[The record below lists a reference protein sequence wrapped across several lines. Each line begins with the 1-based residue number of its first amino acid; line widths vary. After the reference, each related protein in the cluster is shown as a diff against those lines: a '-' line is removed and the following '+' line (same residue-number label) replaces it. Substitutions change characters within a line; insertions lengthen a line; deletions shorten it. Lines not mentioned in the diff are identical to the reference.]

1 MTSSMESN
9 ISAPWMDRAWIQE
22 VLRDVEMDPS
32 LSVTDCHVTDASS
45 KGDHYLSEMQRITVH
60 LQRAGCTNSRMSLI
74 VKNLPAGEEMRK
86 QLACSTAFPNEIK
99 FFSQILPKF
108 EAILESAAAGCFKP
122 LAARHIHSRDTVPYF
137 LVVTDLAP
145 EGFRMAARQRG
156 LELDHCLLAMKALA
170 RLHAA
175 SVALR
180 DSDPLLVESMKEN
193 IFSEEPPS
201 GILQGFSKPS
211 IVSIAKLVRQ
221 WPDGGEATATK
232 LLDLADTFCQRLRQ
246 QLSPEGNRLN
256 VLIHGDLWTN
266 NMLFKYNDV
275 TGGVEDIRLVDFQLA
290 MYSSCAIDLQYFIHT
305 SPRDEVRVAH
315 TEDILREY
323 HRELSSTL
331 QLLGQAGKAV
341 TFRELMDEYE
351 RKGVYGFLI
360 SLFVLPL
367 FMADCENA
375 ADTEVLMSGC
385 NYSESSDERSS
396 NKEFVKV
403 MKRLLPLFEKK
414 GFF

>member
-22 VLRDVEMDPS
+22 VLRDVEIDPS

-60 LQRAGCTNSRMSLI
+60 IQRTGNKAGKMFLI
-74 VKNLPAGEEMRK
+74 AKKIPPGEAMQK
-86 QLACSTAFPNEIK
+86 KLAESSAFPNEMK
-99 FFSQILPKF
+99 VFSQILPKF
-108 EAILESAAAGCFKP
+108 EAILEKAGRFKP
-122 LAARHIHSRDTVPYF
+122 FAARHIYSQCVFPYF
-137 LVVTDLAP
+137 LIVSDLAP
-145 EGFRMAARQRG
+145 EGYRMAARQRG
-156 LELDHCLLAMKALA
+156 LELDHCLLVMKALA
-170 RLHAA
+170 RFHAA
-175 SVALR
+175 SVALHE
-180 DSDPLLVESMKEN
+180 DNPQLVESFKEN
-193 IFSEEPPS
+193 IVSEKS
-201 GILQGFSKPS
+201 GSDFIQSYS
-211 IVSIAKLVRQ
+211 RSSIASLAKIVRQ
-221 WPDGGEATATK
+221 WPDGGERMSTK
-232 LLDLADTFCQRLRQ
+232 LQNAADTVFQTLKQ

-331 QLLGQAGKAV
+331 QLLGQADKAV
-341 TFRELMDEYE
+341 TFRELLDEYE
-351 RKGVYGFLI
+351 RKGVYGFFM
-360 SLFVLPL
+360 SVLALPVL
-367 FMADCENA
+367 TADSENA
-375 ADTEVLMSGC
+375 ADMEGVLIGRDQ
-385 NYSESSDERSS
+385 SDS
-396 NKEFVKV
+396 NDIRANNEEYLKV
-403 MKRLLPLFEKK
+403 MKRLLPVFEKK
-414 GFF
+414 GYF